1 MFYCQFCE
9 ISKNTFF
16 YRTPPVAASE
26 KCLETVFVFSVAV
39 RGYRFNRGTL
49 RLEENEQLA
58 CYFSW
63 GRIFLTCLSLK
74 PVGWMRIKLFRSCN
88 RRCSIKKGVLKN
100 FAKCT
105 GKHLHQS
112 LFFFKVAALRPAT
125 LLKKRLWHG
134 GFPVNFA
141 NFSRTPFLQ
150 NTSGRLLLIVGH
162 LPREFPTCK
171 VSYWLRCKRNGS
183 FIFNP
188 LP

>member
-1 MFYCQFCE
+1 M
-9 ISKNTFF
+9 
-16 YRTPPVAASE
+16 AASE

-162 LPREFPTCK
+162 LSREFPTCK

>member
-100 FAKCT
+100 FAKFT

-112 LFFFKVAALRPAT
+112 LFFFKSSSTQACNFIKIETLARGFSGEFCKFFKNTFFTEHLWAT
-125 LLKKRLWHG
+125 TSDCWTSTKR
-134 GFPVNFA
+134 
-141 NFSRTPFLQ
+141 
-150 NTSGRLLLIVGH
+150 
-162 LPREFPTCK
+162 
-171 VSYWLRCKRNGS
+171 VSYLQS
-183 FIFNP
+183 F
-188 LP
+188 LLTEMQT